1 MIEVG
6 NLQPSDHA
14 VWLRLFQGYNT
25 FYGRELATARADRT
39 WSEIR
44 HGDRIHGLGA
54 RTDGRLIGIAH
65 FLVHPSTTSDD
76 ACYLQDLFTDPDARG
91 QGAGRALITA
101 TEHWARAHGCARLY
115 WHTHESNTTARTL
128 YDQVAENRGFI
139 QYVRPL

>member
-14 VWLRLFQGYNT
+14 VWLRLFQGYNA

-39 WSEIR
+39 WSEIQN
-44 HGDRIHGLGA
+44 GDRIHGLGA
-54 RTDGRLIGIAH
+54 RIEGRLIGIAH

-101 TEHWARAHGCARLY
+101 TEDWARTRGCARLY